1 VALAARAILLGPA
14 AELILIGLWAAW
26 VGRGLLDFD
35 PFTWLPGREFGYQIE
50 GIHFWTQLRECG
62 QCALWNGGINGGYP
76 ALADLFSSKFH
87 PFVSIPTLLWGT
99 IVGAKVA
106 IVLSFW
112 LAGAAQ
118 WWLARTI
125 QLGVV
130 PRLWTGFLAVVA
142 GHLAARLE
150 LGSPGL
156 VVSTAASTLALAA
169 AVDLAITGQRKSAVR
184 LGIAAALAIVSGVG
198 YLQLGLLV
206 WMPALLFLLLDQG
219 LSLRPV
225 WKEFVLAGAISL
237 LLTAVVLL
245 PALHFLPNYEKFIDP
260 AFDASQPMEFIP
272 LNLVIRDHEFMRSG
286 LLGKFPFEYLYHL
299 YIGWVPILLA
309 LLCLRLAPRRDS
321 RILLFLASGPVLTF
335 FFASAI
341 PMRLMVKLL
350 PDLAGFRHTPLIA
363 GMAIPGILGLA
374 AYGLDRLL
382 KLNWPRITLILKPDR
397 TEPFLAL
404 SLAWVLA
411 IPLVWSIRS
420 AYNLSQDFTK
430 TIHVESVYRSVDAL
444 RTPDLA
450 WISTPYGE
458 HYWVEPSIAAGL
470 KLTNVVAVWRWKGH
484 DLPLASLIAKRNA
497 VPEDGEPVG
506 LLQGTIPILRQVS
519 PSYAYVSASEGIVPC
534 KASGRGG
541 DLTIECST
549 ENPGQLVVQENSW
562 SGWKVFV
569 DGNPESLLPGPW
581 LSAEAP
587 AGKHE
592 FRFLYRPSDVMAGL
606 GISVV
611 GVLLCLWLWRS
622 SRSRRSLEPPP
633 VASEGAESRPGRRPR
648 STPAPTPLARSPA
661 SGSRSSPRRSR

>member
-1 VALAARAILLGPA
+1 MESSELQPMLVPARGSRLGGLIRKAPSRGQVASAARTIFLGPA

-35 PFTWLPGREFGYQIE
+35 PFTWLTGREFGYQIE
-50 GIHFWTQLRECG
+50 GNLFWTQLRQCG
-62 QCALWNGGINGGYP
+62 QCALWDGGINGGYP

-99 IVGAKVA
+99 IVGAKVS

-125 QLGVV
+125 RLGVV
-130 PRLWTGFLAVVA
+130 PRLWTGFLAVVG

-156 VVSTAASTLALAA
+156 VLSTAASTLALAA
-169 AVDLAITGQRKSAVR
+169 AVDLAVTGQRRSALR
-184 LGIAAALAIVSGVG
+184 LGIAAALAIISGVG
-198 YLQLGLLV
+198 YLQLGLLL
-206 WMPALLFLLLDQG
+206 WMPAFLFLLLDQS
-219 LSLRPV
+219 LALRPV

-245 PALHFLPNYEKFIDP
+245 PTLHFYPNYEKFSDP
-260 AFDASQPMEFIP
+260 WFDASQPMEFIP

-286 LLGKFPFEYLYHL
+286 LLGKFPFGYLYHL

-309 LLCLRLAPRRDS
+309 ILCLRLAPRRDS

-341 PMRLMVKLL
+341 PMRFLVKLL

-363 GMAIPGILGLA
+363 GMAIPGIIGLA
-374 AYGLDRLL
+374 GYGLDQLL
-382 KLNWPRITLILKPDR
+382 RLNWPRVSLVLRPDR
-397 TEPFLAL
+397 AEPSFVL

-411 IPLVWSIRS
+411 IPLVWSVRS
-420 AYNLSQDFTK
+420 AYDLSQDFTK
-430 TIHVESVYRSVDAL
+430 TINVESVYRSVDAL
-444 RTPDLA
+444 RTSDLA

-470 KLTNVVAVWRWKGH
+470 KLTNVIAVWRWKGH
-484 DLPLASLIAKRNA
+484 DLPVASLIAKRDA
-497 VPEDGEPVG
+497 VPEDGEQVG
-506 LLQGTIPILRQVS
+506 FLQDSIPIVRQVA
-519 PSYAYVSASEGIVPC
+519 PSYAYVSASEGNVPC

-549 ENPGQLVVQENSW
+549 ERPGQLVVQENAW
-562 SGWKVFV
+562 SGWRVFL
-569 DGNPESLLPGPW
+569 DGELASLRPGAW

-587 AGKHE
+587 AGDHQ
-592 FRFLYRPSDVMAGL
+592 FRFEYLPWDVPVGL
-606 GISVV
+606 WMSAV
-611 GVLLCLWLWRS
+611 GVLLCLWVWWS
-622 SRSRRSLEPPP
+622 SRSRK
-633 VASEGAESRPGRRPR
+633 
-648 STPAPTPLARSPA
+648 PLAA
-661 SGSRSSPRRSR
+661 TAVT